1 MVEKQKNYPVVTMEC
16 GEKLSVER
24 RETLSIAPEVSKS
37 FLRKALKEAGVRVRL
52 ARERE
57 GHSRQREQHQQGRGT
72 DAMKMGR
79 PARTRLGHAKKF

>member
-1 MVEKQKNYPVVTMEC
+1 M
-16 GEKLSVER
+16 SVER
-24 RETLSIAPEVSKS
+24 RETLSTAPEVSKT
-37 FLRKALKEAGVRVRL
+37 FLSKALKEAGVRVRL

-57 GHSRQREQHQQGRGT
+57 GHSRQREQHHQGREA